1 MALVV
6 KNPPARAGDTRDSG
20 PILGSPMGQGED
32 RQTDG
37 WREAG
42 GGEQGRGWGV
52 VVVVRVFKIS
62 YSGRNMDIYSKTL
75 IHVQVY
81 QYNVWLLIS

>member
-1 MALVV
+1 MIAVKFVDPHKFYTCWNSRTIILKLFLV
-6 KNPPARAGDTRDSG
+6 KKAG
-20 PILGSPMGQGED
+20 M
-32 RQTDG
+32 
-37 WREAG
+37 
-42 GGEQGRGWGV
+42 

-62 YSGRNMDIYSKTL
+62 YTGRNMDIYSKTL